1 MTKVPFVRGGGVC
14 VFFGATQLIVIRE
27 DTSLSLHMGC
37 NSGRSDES
45 THPFPPTKK
54 TMDSTRCSMWDE
66 FVVAYLSFS
75 IHYAYFNSTLALRKN
90 NSSKI

>member
-1 MTKVPFVRGGGVC
+1 MCSFWSYT
-14 VFFGATQLIVIRE
+14 TNMVIRE

-54 TMDSTRCSMWDE
+54 NDGFDP
-66 FVVAYLSFS
+66 L
-75 IHYAYFNSTLALRKN
+75 FNVG
-90 NSSKI
+90 

>member
-1 MTKVPFVRGGGVC
+1 MTKVPSVRGGVC

-45 THPFPPTKK
+45 THPFPPPKK
-54 TMDSTRCSMWDE
+54 NDGFDP
-66 FVVAYLSFS
+66 L
-75 IHYAYFNSTLALRKN
+75 FNVG
-90 NSSKI
+90 